1 MTIQISNKLNLLTQ
15 RLPEGLLVDAAWLEQ
30 QGYSRALRHQ
40 YVGANWLERPA
51 RGVFRRPRGQLTWE
65 QVVISLQ
72 HILKFPASI
81 GGRTAL
87 ELSGHSH
94 YLSQSQTQIHL
105 YTDKKLPSWLS
116 KLPLPQEFVSHNR
129 SRFLPKSDL
138 PSGAS
143 TVNGFAANGLEV
155 KESAAIYETELP
167 EGLMKLGDERGM
179 PLIIST
185 PERAYLELLDELPQ
199 YESFHTADMIMEG
212 LINLSPRRMQSL
224 LEAATSI
231 KVKRLF
237 FIFAERHMHAW
248 LKHLDIKKIDLGT
261 GKRMLVK
268 GGKLHNKYQITLPE
282 EFAAESVN
290 GIY

>member
-1 MTIQISNKLNLLTQ
+1 MTIQISNKLNSLTQ
-15 RLPEGLLVDAAWLEQ
+15 QLPEGLLVDATWLEQ
-30 QGYSRALRHQ
+30 HGYSRALRHQ
-40 YVGANWLERPA
+40 YVGANWLEQPA
-51 RGVFRRPRGQLTWE
+51 RGVFRRPRGQLSWE
-65 QVVISLQ
+65 QVITSLQ
-72 HILKFPASI
+72 SILKFPVSI

-94 YLSQSQTQIHL
+94 YLSKSPIQIHL

-116 KLPLPQEFVSHNR
+116 KLDLPQEFVSHNR
-129 SRFLPKSDL
+129 PRFLPASDL
-138 PSGAS
+138 PSNTLEVKTLA
-143 TVNGFAANGLEV
+143 VNV
-155 KESAAIYETELP
+155 KESAAIYETDLP

-199 YESFHTADMIMEG
+199 YESFHMADVIMEG
-212 LINLSPRRMQSL
+212 LTNISPRRLQSL
-224 LEAATSI
+224 LEVTSSI

-237 FIFAERHMHAW
+237 FVFAERHNHAW
-248 LKHLDIKKIDLGT
+248 LKHLDMQKIDLGK

-268 GGKLHNKYQITLPE
+268 GGKLHSKYHITLPE
-282 EFAAESVN
+282 EFAAESDN

>member
-1 MTIQISNKLNLLTQ
+1 MTIHISNKLNSLTRQ
-15 RLPEGLLVDAAWLEQ
+15 LPEGLLVDAAWLEQ

-40 YVGANWLERPA
+40 YVGANWLEQPA

-65 QVVISLQ
+65 QVIVSLQ
-72 HILKFPASI
+72 HMLKFPVSI
-81 GGRTAL
+81 GGRSAL
-87 ELSGHSH
+87 ELAGYAH
-94 YLSQSQTQIHL
+94 YLSQTPTQIHL

-116 KLPLPQEFVSHNR
+116 KLPLPQEFISHNR
-129 SRFLPKSDL
+129 PRFLPTENSQSSL
-138 PSGAS
+138 LLE
-143 TVNGFAANGLEV
+143 NQLEV
-155 KESAAIYETELP
+155 NESAATYKTNLLQ
-167 EGLMKLGDERGM
+167 GLMPLSDGDM

-224 LEAATSI
+224 LEVATSI

-237 FIFAERHMHAW
+237 FLFAERHKHAW

>member
-40 YVGANWLERPA
+40 YVGANWLEQPA

-65 QVVISLQ
+65 QAIVSLQ
-72 HILKFPASI
+72 HLLKFPVSI
-81 GGRTAL
+81 GGRSAL
-87 ELSGHSH
+87 ELAGYAH
-94 YLSQSQTQIHL
+94 YLSQTPVQIHL

-116 KLPLPQEFVSHNR
+116 KLPIPQGFVSHNR
-129 SRFLPKSDL
+129 QRFLPTEDSQLNSSLKK
-138 PSGAS
+138 P
-143 TVNGFAANGLEV
+143 LEIN
-155 KESAAIYETELP
+155 ESAATYKTDLLQ
-167 EGLMKLGDERGM
+167 GLMLLDNSDM
-179 PLIIST
+179 SLIIST
-185 PERAYLELLDELPQ
+185 PERAYLELLDDLPQ
-199 YESFHTADMIMEG
+199 YESFHMADMIMEG
-212 LINLSPRRMQSL
+212 LTNLSPRRMQSL
-224 LEAATSI
+224 LEVATSI

-237 FIFAERHMHAW
+237 FIFAERHKHAW

-282 EFAAESVN
+282 EFATESVN
-290 GIY
+290 GRY